1 MRTAKALAR
10 LRINGCSS
18 EPSLCAHEISIK
30 ISCRST
36 SRYNHDKTVKKRR
49 LRPECVKSSFHFTE
63 PSLCAHEINIKS
75 LVDLLADITMIKLS
89 KSGGS
94 DQSVHK

>member
-1 MRTAKALAR
+1 MR

-30 ISCRST
+30 
-36 SRYNHDKTVKKRR
+36 
-49 LRPECVKSSFHFTE
+49 
-63 PSLCAHEINIKS
+63 S

-89 KSGGS
+89 NSGDS
-94 DQSVHK
+94 DQSVHKLGSEIFFSFDTCVLKRSYSPFGRHIRAIL